1 MTALSTT
8 SPQPYTNIVMIVLLI
23 LTNTILQVS
32 SDVLIDLTK
41 AKLDEES
48 GNYCVV
54 QKVME
59 ISIRW

>member
-1 MTALSTT
+1 MIILVILS
-8 SPQPYTNIVMIVLLI
+8 NI
-23 LTNTILQVS
+23 ILQVS

-54 QKVME
+54 QKV
-59 ISIRW
+59 